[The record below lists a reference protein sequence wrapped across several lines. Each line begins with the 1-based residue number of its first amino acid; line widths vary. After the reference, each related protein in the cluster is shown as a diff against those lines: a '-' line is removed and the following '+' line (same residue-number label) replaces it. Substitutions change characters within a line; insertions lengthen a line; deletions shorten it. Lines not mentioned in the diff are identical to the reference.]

1 MVDWGEEEEQLG
13 VFIGVIY
20 KTESF
25 ILVYLL
31 LPLANSGASLLN
43 F

>member
-1 MVDWGEEEEQLG
+1 MGTCYWAVMVDWG
-13 VFIGVIY
+13 IGVIY

-25 ILVYLL
+25 TVVYLL
-31 LPLANSGASLLN
+31 LPLAKSGASLLN